1 MTKGQSLSHSS
12 LPLLISTFLPS
23 TFFHIHYHLLQCRN
37 GGHAHTY
44 VLLTFGVFLFSF
56 LSEVPAFVFYFIP
69 IPVNMLRKF
78 ALSSSYPF
86 DTEVFQSPNTFC
98 SEISRPTSCQSPAHI
113 TIMLTSAAFRTA
125 PLTCFN
131 MPLSALIIFSFLFQF
146 LILAVLLWSLIKPLS
161 HQPSPYLQFHC
172 YFSGFMKPKFH
183 FKKKATSSHPSDIA
197 KHTWKNHIAGGWGP
211 KQNHAVISVVPG
223 VGGLSI
229 SLVYLFLMFCQ
240 SNHNRCFKIFSWVK
254 VLLLSNLKCMT

>member
-172 YFSGFMKPKFH
+172 YFSGNNWLHEAKISFQEESH
-183 FKKKATSSHPSDIA
+183 FFSS
-197 KHTWKNHIAGGWGP
+197 
-211 KQNHAVISVVPG
+211 
-223 VGGLSI
+223 
-229 SLVYLFLMFCQ
+229 F
-240 SNHNRCFKIFSWVK
+240 
-254 VLLLSNLKCMT
+254 